1 MPRNSTALARE
12 LTTIRASFN
21 RLASAFGRIAPY
33 LVVETESITV
43 NNDGRRRRKPRLSAA
58 QRAALK
64 LQGKYMGT
72 MRGLKPRQI
81 AEVKRIREAKG
92 IRAAIKAAERLAR

>member
-1 MPRNSTALARE
+1 MPRSSSALARE
-12 LTTIRASFN
+12 LTTIRTSFS

-33 LVVETESITV
+33 LVIEPESISL
-43 NNDGRRRRKPRLSAA
+43 NSDGRRRRKPRLSAA

-81 AEVKRIREAKG
+81 AEVKKIRETKG
-92 IRAAIKAAERLAR
+92 IRAAIKAAEKLAR

>member
-1 MPRNSTALARE
+1 MPRSSTALARE
-12 LTTIRASFN
+12 LTTIRTSFH

-33 LVVETESITV
+33 LAIEPEVITV
-43 NNDGRRRRKPRLSAA
+43 NSDGRRRRKPRLSAA

-81 AEVKRIREAKG
+81 TQVKKIREAKG
-92 IRAAIKAAERLAR
+92 IRAAIRAAEKMAR